1 MVEPTT
7 TVADPITTVTEPL
20 SSDGAITVT
29 EPLTPDPSTLPV
41 GPPTRTS
48 GITVLRLQGSELVT
62 IGRLDGLGP
71 AEEIQAV
78 RFMGDTAYVV
88 TFLRTDP
95 LYVIDLTDPAAPRL
109 LGELHVT
116 GFSNYLQPVGEHR
129 MVGVGVDADDMG
141 RTRGAL
147 VALYDTSD
155 PAHPREMGRLTFA
168 NRQFDAGHDPHAVT
182 WDPDTGVVTLA
193 SSGWGGPFGAAGPS
207 DGPDRDFI
215 GFSVRDDHLAEV
227 GRIPAGAAGDST
239 MFLPGSNGSVRTLV
253 AADRLWAVTDARV
266 SGHERTTLAELA
278 SLDW

>member
-1 MVEPTT
+1 VEPTT
-7 TVADPITTVTEPL
+7 TVTEPMP
-20 SSDGAITVT
+20 SDPAIGAA
-29 EPLTPDPSTLPV
+29 
-41 GPPTRTS
+41 GPPSRTS

-71 AEEIQAV
+71 AEQIQAV

-116 GFSNYLQPVGEHR
+116 GFSNYLHPVGEHR
-129 MVGVGVDADDMG
+129 MVGVGVDADEMG

-155 PAHPREMGRLTFA
+155 PAHPRELGRLTYA
-168 NRQFDAGHDPHAVT
+168 TRQFDAGQDPHAVT
-182 WDPDTGVVTLA
+182 WDPDAGVVTLA
-193 SSGWGGPFGAAGPS
+193 SSGWG
-207 DGPDRDFI
+207 DRDVI

-227 GRIPAGAAGDST
+227 GRIPAGAAGDPT

-253 AADRLWAVTDARV
+253 AADRLWAITDARV

-278 SLDW
+278 SLSW